1 MELIQLQTTDDLY
14 KEALELRYDLFF
26 REPKLPPSI
35 LFDSLEAQ
43 SFHLAMA
50 NEDGL
55 LAYGRLSEV
64 QPNEFKISQMVVRP
78 DRQGKGLGSAVLS
91 ELIQIATKHNATAI
105 SLNARLHAVPMYEKY
120 GFETV
125 GDTFIAAS
133 TGVPHTKMLK
143 HC

>member
-14 KEALELRYDLFF
+14 QDALALRYDLFF
-26 REPKLPPSI
+26 REPKLPRSI

-43 SFHLAMA
+43 SFHLAMT
-50 NEDGL
+50 NEEGL
-55 LAYGRLSEV
+55 LAYGRLSEE
-64 QPNEFKISQMVVRP
+64 QPHAFKISQMVVRP
-78 DRQGKGLGSAVLS
+78 DMQGKGLGSAVLN
-91 ELIQIATKHNATAI
+91 ELIQLAAKHNAKEI

-120 GFETV
+120 GFETI